1 MMKGG
6 DNDDEKEGEEK
17 KENEGKEDNEIERS

>member
-17 KENEGKEDNEIERS
+17 KENEGKEDIEIERS